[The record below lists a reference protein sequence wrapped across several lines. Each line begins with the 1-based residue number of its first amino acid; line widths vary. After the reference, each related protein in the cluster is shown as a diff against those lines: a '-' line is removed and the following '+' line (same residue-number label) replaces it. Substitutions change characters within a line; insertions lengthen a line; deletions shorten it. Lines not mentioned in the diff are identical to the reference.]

1 MAQLF
6 KLIFLLIAIS
16 VSACAT
22 RPTPL
27 LISTGSAV
35 DGATRVNVL
44 TVSTRR
50 KSDIPGQVYTG
61 ERGELPT
68 TMAIEVSI
76 PPGHLKGQVEWPQS
90 HPAGE
95 AESEFTTLSKSEIAD
110 EDILPWFKQQQ
121 TNGRVIIFVHGFNVK
136 YSDAVYRVA
145 QISNDLDTDAAP
157 VLFTWPSRG
166 KFLSYLYDKESAAY
180 SRDALEDVLH
190 EAVQTPEVKE
200 VSIVAHSMGA
210 WLTMEAL
217 RQSSIRNGTLNPKI
231 KHVVLASPDI
241 DSDVFAQQFETLGKD
256 RPKFTFI
263 ISKDDLALKLSRFI
277 AGNTDRMGM
286 VDLQDADYMER
297 FQETKGVNVIDLS
310 KLNRGGF
317 IGHSKFSADEAV
329 IDLMSDLLSAM
340 TLPNMSYR
348 KGEHQLLDTGKNLL
362 IRFTKNL
369 EYSVEYIGN

>member
-1 MAQLF
+1 MAQIF

-22 RPTPL
+22 RPTPF
-27 LISTGSAV
+27 LIPTGQV
-35 DGATRVNVL
+35 LDGATNINVL
-44 TVSTRR
+44 TVSTRK
-50 KSDIPGQVYTG
+50 KSGVPGQVYTG
-61 ERGELPT
+61 ERGEMPT
-68 TMAIEVSI
+68 MMSIEVSI
-76 PPGHLKGQVEWPQS
+76 PPGHSKGKVEWPQS
-90 HPAGE
+90 NPIGVPT
-95 AESEFTTLSKSEIAD
+95 SEFTTLSKSEITD
-110 EDILPWFKQQQ
+110 EDILPWFKKQQ
-121 TNGRVIIFVHGFNVK
+121 THGRVLIFVHGFNVK

-180 SRDALEDVLH
+180 SRDALEEVLH

-210 WLTMEAL
+210 WLIMEAL
-217 RQSSIRNGTLNPKI
+217 RQSGIRNGTLNPKI
-231 KHVVLASPDI
+231 KQVVLASPDI
-241 DSDVFAQQFETLGKD
+241 DSDVFAQQFSALGEN

-297 FQETKGVNVIDLS
+297 FQETKGINVIDLS
-310 KLNRGGF
+310 KLNTGGL
-317 IGHSKFSADEAV
+317 IGHSKFSANEAV
-329 IDLMSDLLSAM
+329 MDLVSDLLTSIN
-340 TLPNMSYR
+340 L
-348 KGEHQLLDTGKNLL
+348 KGIETIVDQHQLIDSNKNLW
-362 IRFTKNL
+362 IKVTKNL
-369 EYSVEYIGN
+369 EYTVEPIGQ